1 MKRLFILV
9 SLLLPLVF
17 CCSKKVDLNQTALEL
32 CQYIPDHELK
42 PEAKEFM
49 TPEFYAT
56 LEEAFNA
63 PVVDYGE
70 IGDNEWLN
78 YFVTGNGG
86 STPSFSVKSVTQT
99 SKNTATAVINVK
111 DIWEEGTEP
120 VGEGADYE
128 ISLVRVNRK
137 WLLDDFDNK
146 KAECI
151 DYVELM
157 RNKYK
162 SGELLE
168 WMITEDNLTEY
179 IPDFKQRVADFY
191 QKYGE

>member
-1 MKRLFILV
+1 MKRIFILACM
-9 SLLLPLVF
+9 LLPFVA
-17 CCSKKVDLNQTALEL
+17 CGPKEDLSQRALEL
-32 CQYIPDHELK
+32 CKYIPDHELN

-49 TPEFYAT
+49 TPEFYAA
-56 LEEAFNA
+56 LEEAFDA
-63 PVVDYGE
+63 PVVDYLE
-70 IGDNEWLN
+70 IGDDEWLN

-86 STPSFSVKSVTQT
+86 STPAYSVKSVTKT

-111 DIWEEGTEP
+111 DIWEEGAEP

-151 DYVELM
+151 DYVDLM
-157 RNKYK
+157 RSKYK
-162 SGELLE
+162 SGELTE
-168 WMITEDNLTEY
+168 WMLTDDDLTEY
-179 IPDFKQRVADFY
+179 LPDFQQRVAEFY
-191 QKYGE
+191 KKHGE